1 MVRLL
6 NLDSPRLSWKE
17 FTLPVI
23 ELRWEMYFA
32 AECRGKIVCSDAFFG
47 KRTFILEKK
56 EESDEL

>member
-6 NLDSPRLSWKE
+6 NLDSHRLSWKE
-17 FTLPVI
+17 FTLPDI
-23 ELRWEMYFA
+23 DLRWEMYFA
-32 AECRGKIVCSDAFFG
+32 VECRGKIVCSDAFFG